1 MSTQTLDTTDLNS
14 SATRRSGES
23 PRQQSVCIEIPVSV
37 HGSRSAS
44 GSLNN
49 NQAAKPFLEETRT
62 MIVFPSGAVL
72 RLTESVSEG
81 QILILKNPRVKQE
94 VACRVVSSKTN
105 ASAKGYVEVEFFQAA
120 PGFWGITFPSAPS
133 AAPEPAPIP
142 PQPRQ
147 TRVEPSASKP
157 AFFQPPAPRPA
168 APAAPVISKPAPA
181 PAPAIPAAHLPE
193 PPATEPSISESPVSE
208 SFVPEPPAPTPA
220 ATARFVAAPIES
232 KPFVAAPI
240 VSSPITPLTPDSTQE
255 LNAAIAAAYRTPPEP
270 PKPVKKIEPVH
281 DVMPVKDFATGSAS
295 PASSIA
301 DVAPPPN
308 KTLNPTRP
316 KFVPPAKPA
325 RESFTSS
332 EPLAMAESIGYP
344 SSEFSAY
351 SKSEKS
357 AKQSRSSSANSSSI
371 EARKVELTSSQ
382 IASEAVLGKPMF
394 GANTEVSAA
403 EKSGSSKGWLIAAAV
418 VILLGGGA
426 GAYWWTTTHKLGATN
441 SVSAAPPATTTAAV
455 PAGAAQPG
463 ATPSATTSQP
473 SNNPVSAQ
481 TSAAAQKPG
490 VTPHTAPVNPLAV
503 KPDAPSAVVNSHRPT
518 ILPSEKIAA
527 PVSHSNNSSIASEPA
542 PDVIGKT
549 SPTTGA
555 SLSAILPSMGQ
566 PSSAPA
572 PPPAKPSGP
581 PLPAS
586 TLQQP
591 KLIKS
596 EAAVYPKIAAT
607 RGDWGDVMVDA
618 TVGESGQVTDAKVIS
633 GPETLRQ
640 SALQVVR
647 TQTYQP
653 ARLNGKPVSMHVMV
667 KVPFPKPR

>member
-14 SATRRSGES
+14 SPTRRPGES

-81 QILILKNPRVKQE
+81 QILILKNARVKQE

-133 AAPEPAPIP
+133 SSHAEPVHAAPE
-142 PQPRQ
+142 PRQ

-157 AFFQPPAPRPA
+157 AFFQPPAPKPV
-168 APAAPVISKPAPA
+168 APVAPVISKPAPA
-181 PAPAIPAAHLPE
+181 PAPVIPAAAVPE
-193 PPATEPSISESPVSE
+193 T
-208 SFVPEPPAPTPA
+208 FVPEPPAPTPTPA
-220 ATARFVAAPIES
+220 ATTPFVAAPIES

-240 VSSPITPLTPDSTQE
+240 ISSPITPLTPDSTQE
-255 LNAAIAAAYRTPPEP
+255 LNAAIAAAYRHAPEP
-270 PKPVKKIEPVH
+270 AKPIKKIEPVH
-281 DVMPVKDFATGSAS
+281 EVMPVKDSAS
-295 PASSIA
+295 VSAPPAPSIA
-301 DVAPPPN
+301 DILPPPN
-308 KTLNPTRP
+308 KTINPTKP
-316 KFVPPAKPA
+316 KSAPAAKPS
-325 RESFTSS
+325 RETFTSS

-344 SSEFSAY
+344 GSEFSAY

-357 AKQSRSSSANSSSI
+357 AKQSRSASSAHSSSI
-371 EARKVELTSSQ
+371 ENRKLDLTSSQ
-382 IASEAVLGKPMF
+382 IASEAVVGKPMF
-394 GANTEVSAA
+394 GSTAEESAS
-403 EKSGSSKGWLIAAAV
+403 EKSGSSKTWLIAAAV
-418 VILLGGGA
+418 VLLLAGGA
-426 GAYWWTTTHKLGATN
+426 GAYWWTTTHKLGAAS
-441 SVSAAPPATTTAAV
+441 SVSAAPPLATAPTA

-463 ATPSATTSQP
+463 ITPTGANSQP
-473 SNNPVSAQ
+473 SNNP
-481 TSAAAQKPG
+481 AAAQNSVATQKSGAVPR
-490 VTPHTAPVNPLAV
+490 TAPANSFTV
-503 KPDAPSAVVNSHRPT
+503 KPEAASAIVNSHRPT
-518 ILPSEKIAA
+518 VLPSEKIAA
-527 PVSHSNNSSIASEPA
+527 PVAHANSSSISA
-542 PDVIGKT
+542 PDVST
-549 SPTTGA
+549 NSSNAPGA
-555 SLSAILPSMGQ
+555 SLSAILPGMGQ

-572 PPPAKPSGP
+572 PPPARPSGP
-581 PLPAS
+581 PPATS
-586 TLQQP
+586 VLQQP
-591 KLIKS
+591 KLLQS
-596 EAAVYPKIAAT
+596 NPALYPKIAAT
-607 RGDWGDVMVDA
+607 RGDWGDVMIDA
-618 TVGESGQVTDAKVIS
+618 TVGENGQVTDAKVVS

-653 ARLNGKPVSMHVMV
+653 AKLNGKPVSMHVMV

>member
-1 MSTQTLDTTDLNS
+1 MSTQTLDTTDSNS
-14 SATRRSGES
+14 SPTRRPGES

-81 QILILKNPRVKQE
+81 QILILKNSRVKQE

-133 AAPEPAPIP
+133 SPAEPATLP

-157 AFFQPPAPRPA
+157 AFFQPPAPKPV
-168 APAAPVISKPAPA
+168 APVAPVISKPAPI
-181 PAPAIPAAHLPE
+181 PTPAIPAARAPE
-193 PPATEPSISESPVSE
+193 PAVYEPIVSESPVVE
-208 SFVPEPPAPTPA
+208 PLAPEPPAPVA
-220 ATARFVAAPIES
+220 AAPFVAAPIES

-240 VSSPITPLTPDSTQE
+240 ISAPIMPLTPDSTQE
-255 LNAAIAAAYRTPPEP
+255 LNAAIAAAYRTAPEP
-270 PKPVKKIEPVH
+270 VKPIKKTEPVH
-281 DVMPVKDFATGSAS
+281 EAMPVTDSV
-295 PASSIA
+295 PASTPIA
-301 DVAPPPN
+301 DSFPAPAN
-308 KTLNPTRP
+308 KNLNPTKP
-316 KFVPPAKPA
+316 KSAPTVKSS
-325 RESFTSS
+325 RETFTSS
-332 EPLAMAESIGYP
+332 EPLAMAESIGHP
-344 SSEFSAY
+344 TSEFSAY

-357 AKQSRSSSANSSSI
+357 AKQSRSSSSANSSSI
-371 EARKVELTSSQ
+371 ETRKFDLTSSQ

-394 GANTEVSAA
+394 GSKADDSAS
-403 EKSGSSKGWLIAAAV
+403 EKSGSGKIWLVAAAV
-418 VILLGGGA
+418 VILLAGGA
-426 GAYWWTTTHKLGATN
+426 GAYWWTTTHKLGATK
-441 SVSAAPPATTTAAV
+441 SVSAAPPLATAPAV
-455 PAGAAQPG
+455 PAGTGQPG
-463 ATPSATTSQP
+463 TTPNGTTSQP

-481 TSAAAQKPG
+481 NSVSTQKPG
-490 VTPHTAPVNPLAV
+490 AAPHTAPAESLAA
-503 KPDAPSAVVNSHRPT
+503 KSAATSPVANSHRPT
-518 ILPSEKIAA
+518 VLPAEKIAA
-527 PVSHSNNSSIASEPA
+527 PVSHASNSSIAA
-542 PDVIGKT
+542 PDVST
-549 SPTTGA
+549 NSSNAPGA
-555 SLSAILPSMGQ
+555 SLSAIIPSMGQ
-566 PSSAPA
+566 PNAAPA

-581 PLPAS
+581 LAPPS
-586 TLQQP
+586 VLQQP
-591 KLIKS
+591 RLLKS
-596 EAAVYPKIAAT
+596 ETAVYPKIAAT
-607 RGDWGDVMVDA
+607 RGDWGDVMIDA
-618 TVGESGQVTDAKVIS
+618 TVGENGSVTDAKVVS

-653 ARLNGKPVSMHVMV
+653 AKLNGKAVSMHVMV